1 MPLNTRAKKRETV
14 EALAEYAI
22 NEATEKTIKLNLP
35 KSSIKSEAAEVVFV
49 KASLLDISVLG
60 CAIDSPYIIPPGVIL
75 DIRIDSTPFTNVAG
89 GERKEPMKVIGKV
102 TSCVMKTANHYRL
115 GVCFTKIEK
124 DDTSLIDN
132 FINLSERR
140 QAPRW
145 DMTK

>member
-22 NEATEKTIKLNLP
+22 NESTEKTVKLNIP

-49 KASLLDISVLG
+49 KANLLDISVIG

-75 DIRIDSTPFTNVAG
+75 DIKIDPTPFTNVAG
-89 GERKEPMKVIGKV
+89 GERKESVKVIGRV
-102 TSCVMKTANHYRL
+102 TSCVMKTASHYRL

-124 DDTSLIDN
+124 EDVDLIDN
-132 FINLSERR
+132 FIRLSERR